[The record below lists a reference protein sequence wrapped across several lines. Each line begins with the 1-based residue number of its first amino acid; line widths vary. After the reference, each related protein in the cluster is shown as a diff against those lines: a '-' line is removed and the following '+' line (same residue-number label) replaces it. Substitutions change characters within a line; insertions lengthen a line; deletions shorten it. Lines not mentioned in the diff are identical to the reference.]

1 VLALVAVLNQC
12 PNGKYYHGSSDGNM
26 NPPSGKEQF
35 EKNTTPNDTIHIYD
49 GGQRDAEHPYE

>member
-1 VLALVAVLNQC
+1 
-12 PNGKYYHGSSDGNM
+12 M

>member
-1 VLALVAVLNQC
+1 M
-12 PNGKYYHGSSDGNM
+12 GNEIEVI
-26 NPPSGKEQF
+26 GKEQF